1 MEAFDQDPLC
11 GIPFTAAGYR
21 DLLTTNILIGEK
33 RWFGQVPKQLSVRI
47 FSGSLDPVGEYGKGA
62 RKLAQRLKRAG
73 VRDVTCKIYPNVR
86 HELLNESCREEAT
99 ADFLGAILDF
109 LSRREPGH

>member
-1 MEAFDQDPLC
+1 MVWPGAKTIVGPYFQRFV
-11 GIPFTAAGYR
+11 G
-21 DLLTTNILIGEK
+21 
-33 RWFGQVPKQLSVRI
+33 
-47 FSGSLDPVGEYGKGA
+47 SGGRVWKGA